1 MSKFYFFAA
10 ALCLPIV
17 NYAQVIV
24 DFESFEFP
32 QGQNYW
38 NGNQENGSFTLNG
51 ATFTNS
57 NFTFYWNG
65 FSVSA
70 LGDTTTPG
78 YENELSAFAGSGVNN
93 SEKFGVYY
101 PSGSIT
107 FDVPTQPVS
116 IAVTNTTYAALSMRD
131 GDAYAKKFGSIF
143 GADGEED
150 GTNGKDWFK
159 LTAIGLDA
167 DDEVTNEVA
176 FYLADFRSDD
186 SLQHFIL
193 DQWGNMDLS
202 SLGTVH
208 KILFELHSTDNGQF
222 GMNTPAYF
230 AFDNLTF
237 FQSGVGLP
245 QNSSASYA
253 IYPNP
258 AQDVVTLR
266 ETNYQTFS
274 LIVSN
279 AQGAVVVERDASQ
292 EHKIDVRSLP
302 NGVYFLQMTGTL
314 GTKTERIVVAH

>member
-1 MSKFYFFAA
+1 MSKFFFFAA
-10 ALCLPIV
+10 ALFLPIV
-17 NYAQVIV
+17 NHAQVVV
-24 DFESFEFP
+24 DFESFTFP
-32 QGQNYW
+32 QGQDYW
-38 NGNQENGSFTLNG
+38 NGDQENGSFTLNG
-51 ATFTNS
+51 ATFSNS

-70 LGDTTTPG
+70 LVDNTTPG
-78 YENELSAFAGSGVNN
+78 YENELSAFAGSGANN

-101 PSGSIT
+101 PSGTIT
-107 FDVPTQPVS
+107 FDAPTQPVS

-143 GADGEED
+143 GPDGEED

-159 LTAIGLDA
+159 LTVIGVDA
-167 DDEVTNEVA
+167 DDEVTEEIE
-176 FYLADFRSDD
+176 FYLADFRSED
-186 SLQHFIL
+186 SLEHYIL
-193 DQWGNMDLS
+193 DQWENIDLS

-208 KILFELHSTDNGQF
+208 KLLFELHSTDNGEF

-245 QNSSASYA
+245 QNTSASYT

-266 ETNYQTFS
+266 ETNYQAFS

-279 AQGAVVVERDASQ
+279 AQGSVVVERDASQ
-292 EHKIDVRSLP
+292 EHKIDVRFLP
-302 NGVYFLQMTGTL
+302 NGVYFLQLTGVS
-314 GTKTERIVVAH
+314 GTRTERIVVAH